1 MRRVLRQWS
10 FVGMLVLLGCAV
22 ASAQLS
28 TAQLSGRVTDESG
41 AVLPGAT
48 ITVTQTDTGFT
59 RTDVTDGD
67 GAYVLS
73 NLPPGPYRLEVML
86 QGFRSYVQTGI
97 VLQVAAAPVINA
109 ALGVGA
115 LEESV
120 TVEAAAPL
128 VDVQSSGISDVV
140 RNEEI
145 MALPLNGRNAVE
157 LVMVAGAAV
166 QVTAAPSRAVP
177 GGLGVSVAGG
187 QSFGVAYLL
196 DGAMHNNP
204 QDNMNYPFPFPDAL
218 QEFSVATSGLNAQHG
233 MHSGAAVNAVTKSGT
248 NRLAGNAFEF
258 VRDHR
263 FNATNPFAQIGPD
276 GRRVDDGLKRNQ
288 FGGTL
293 GGPIVPNRLFFF
305 GAYQGTTV
313 RQQPAANIARVP
325 TAAMLAGDFTTVA
338 SPACNGGRQVTLVG
352 GFVNNRVNPAQ
363 FSPAA
368 LTLVSKYLPKT
379 TDPCGEVTYSQRKD
393 SNEGQYVGRMDYQR
407 TADDTF
413 FGRYMATSATS
424 PSPVREGDSAL
435 SLYDAANNAGLQG
448 RDGLVQSLAIGDTHV
463 FGSNT
468 VNSLRFVFNRA
479 AVSLSVPDMFD
490 PYDLGSDVYSY
501 SPHVMWVR
509 VQGAFEAQNL
519 GPSKFRTNASQISE
533 DFTVV
538 RGDHQ
543 LSLGASA
550 AYWKYYF
557 ETQARSGGFWIF
569 TGQLTGLGLGDLL
582 MGRVGRL
589 EHGGPAILPMDQ
601 WYMGLYAQDTWRA
614 SPRVT
619 INGGLRWE
627 PYFGQ
632 NVTSGAVY
640 NYSRENFR
648 NNVRSQA
655 FVNAP
660 AGLLYPGDPGFPP
673 GKRGLFTQWLNFSPR
688 VGIGWDVSGNGRTA
702 VRASY
707 GLTYD
712 FPNAEYQL
720 INANSPPYGNRSLVE
735 DPPGGFDRPYAHI
748 GGDPHPILTHR
759 ETQFLPFGAYGATDP
774 NINSPRIQQWNV
786 TVERQLGTAWQIAAN
801 YIGSHTDRLWEQVA
815 QNPGVFLGLGPC
827 TLQGVFYPTCT
838 TNANLNQRRVLS
850 LSGENPAAARL
861 IGNMDIHQAVGT
873 QDYKGLKLSFQRR
886 AASGVSLSG
895 NYTVSRCFG
904 DPVGQTGGF
913 PQIANGYTNPDD
925 FSFDRGLCDQDRTHI
940 GVLIAGVRTPQMAT
954 NVLRAA
960 FSDWRI
966 SGILSARSGQPLNV
980 IAGQDRAF
988 SGIQNQRVNQV
999 LDNPY
1004 GNKTL
1009 NDWLNPAAFALPAPG
1024 TLGNHKRNSLRAP
1037 AYWSI
1042 DLALSR
1048 IVPFGASRTLELRVE
1063 TFNLFN
1069 TFNWGAPIAGPI
1081 QNGRLTDTNFSSPAF
1096 GRVTSMAGSPRIM
1109 QFGVKYGF

>member
-1 MRRVLRQWS
+1 MGRVLRDCS
-10 FVGMLVLLGCAV
+10 LVAVFVLVAGAV

-48 ITVTQTDTGFT
+48 ITVTQTETGFT
-59 RTDVTDGD
+59 RTDVTDAD

-86 QGFRSYVQTGI
+86 QGFRTYVQTGI

-109 ALGVGA
+109 ALAVGA
-115 LEESV
+115 VEESV
-120 TVEAAAPL
+120 TVQGAAPL
-128 VDVQSSGISDVV
+128 VDVQSSGISEVV

-145 MALPLNGRNAVE
+145 LALPLNGRNAVE
-157 LVMVAGAAV
+157 LVAIAGAAV
-166 QVTAAPSRAVP
+166 QVTNAPTRAVP
-177 GGLGVSVAGG
+177 GGMGISVAGG
-187 QSFGVAYLL
+187 QSSGVAYLL

-204 QDNMNYPFPFPDAL
+204 QDNLSLPFPFPDAL

-233 MHSGAAVNAVTKSGT
+233 MHAGAAVNAVTKSGT
-248 NRLAGNAFEF
+248 NRVTGNVFEF
-258 VRDHR
+258 LRDRR

-276 GRRVDDGLKRNQ
+276 GERVDDGLHRNQ
-288 FGGTL
+288 FGATL
-293 GGPIVPNRLFFF
+293 GGPIAQNRLFFF
-305 GAYQGTTV
+305 GAVQGTTV

-338 SPACNGGRQVTLVG
+338 SPTCNGGRQIALRG
-352 GFVNNRVNPAQ
+352 GFVNNRVDPAQ
-363 FSPAA
+363 FSRAA
-368 LTLVSKYLPKT
+368 LNMVKFLPTT

-393 SNEGQYVGRMDYQR
+393 NNEWQYLGRIDYQR
-407 TADDTF
+407 TADHTI
-413 FGRYMATSATS
+413 FGRYMATQASI
-424 PSPVREGDSAL
+424 PNPVREGDSAL
-435 SLYDAANNAGLQG
+435 SLFDAANNVGLQG
-448 RDGLVQSLAIGDTHV
+448 MDGLSHSLAVGDTRV
-463 FGSNT
+463 FGPNV
-468 VNSLRFVFNRA
+468 VNSLRFVFNRS
-479 AVSLSVPDMFD
+479 AVTRFAPDTFD

-501 SPHVMWVR
+501 APHVMWAR
-509 VQGAFEAQNL
+509 VQGAFEIQNQGNSRFL
-519 GPSKFRTNASQISE
+519 TNASQLSD
-533 DFTVV
+533 DFTIV

-543 LSLGASA
+543 ISLGASA

-557 ETQARSGGFWIF
+557 QTHARSGGFWIF

-601 WYMGLYAQDTWRA
+601 WYVGLYAQDTWRA

-619 INGGLRWE
+619 INYGLRWE

-640 NYSRENFR
+640 NFSRENFR
-648 NNVRSQA
+648 NNVRSQT

-660 AGLLYPGDPGFPP
+660 AGLLYPGDNGFPP
-673 GKRGLFTQWLNFSPR
+673 GQRGLYTQWLNFSPR
-688 VGIGWDVSGNGRTA
+688 AGLGWDVSGDGRTA

-720 INANSPPYGNRSLVE
+720 INANSPPYGNRSIVE

-748 GGDPHPILTHR
+748 GGDPHPIVTNR
-759 ETQFLPFGAYGATDP
+759 DTQFLPYGAYGATDP

-786 TVERQLGTAWQIAAN
+786 TIERQLGTVWQVSAT
-801 YIGSHTDRLWEQVA
+801 YLGSHTDRLWEQVA
-815 QNPGVFLGLGPC
+815 VNPGVFVGIGPC
-827 TLQGVFYPTCT
+827 TLEGVFYASCS
-838 TNANLNQRRVLS
+838 NNSNLNQRRALS

-861 IGNMDIHQAVGT
+861 LGNMDIHESIGT

-886 AASGVSLSG
+886 AAQGLNLNG

-904 DPVGQTGGF
+904 DPALQTGGF
-913 PQIANGYTNPDD
+913 PQIANGYTDPTN
-925 FSFDRGLCDQDRTHI
+925 FEFDRGLCDQDRTHI
-940 GVLIAGVRTPQMAT
+940 GVFVAGVQTPQMA
-954 NVLRAA
+954 NSGLRAV

-966 SGILSARSGQPLNV
+966 SGIFSARSGQPLNV

-988 SGIQNQRVNQV
+988 SGIQNQRVNQL

-1004 GNKTL
+1004 GEKTL
-1009 NDWLNPAAFALPAPG
+1009 NNWLNPAAFALSEPG
-1024 TLGNHKRNSLRAP
+1024 TLGDFRRNSVRAP
-1037 AYWSI
+1037 GYSSV
-1042 DLALSR
+1042 DVALSR
-1048 IVPFGASRTLELRVE
+1048 LVSFGASRTIELRIE
-1063 TFNLFN
+1063 TFNLLN

-1081 QNGRLTDTNFSSPAF
+1081 QGGRITDTNFSSPQF
-1096 GRVTSMAGSPRIM
+1096 GRVTAMAGTPRVM